1 MSEPLIAQRGP
12 FEAEVK
18 AGKSYA
24 WCACGRSRKQPF
36 CDGSH
41 ASTAFRPVVW
51 KAKEDETIWLCGC
64 KRTGS
69 QPLCDGTH
77 ATL

>member
-1 MSEPLIAQRGP
+1 MSERLIAQRGP

-24 WCACGRSRKQPF
+24 WCACGRSRKQP
-36 CDGSH
+36 
-41 ASTAFRPVVW
+41 
-51 KAKEDETIWLCGC
+51 
-64 KRTGS
+64 
-69 QPLCDGTH
+69 LCDGTH